1 MRLHILLVAI
11 LACLAP
17 PAGAQTEPMDCRVGP
32 LIKTFGGSKWVVNS
46 CSDGRTVILMATN
59 DSPAFPC
66 FIKIEPST
74 KGYSIDG
81 RGKGDRQATNAAM
94 DELGALSVADIQ
106 AMIDETKQRQR
117 LKGSRQTE

>member
-11 LACLAP
+11 LACLP
-17 PAGAQTEPMDCRVGP
+17 LPAGAQTEPMDCRVGP
-32 LIKTFGGSKWVVNS
+32 VIKTFGGSKWVVNS
-46 CSDGRTVILMATN
+46 CSDGRTVILMAMN

-81 RGKGDRQATNAAM
+81 RGKGDKQATNAAM
-94 DELGALSVADIQ
+94 DELGALSVADIHG
-106 AMIDETKQRQR
+106 MIDETKQLQK
-117 LKGSRQTE
+117 LK